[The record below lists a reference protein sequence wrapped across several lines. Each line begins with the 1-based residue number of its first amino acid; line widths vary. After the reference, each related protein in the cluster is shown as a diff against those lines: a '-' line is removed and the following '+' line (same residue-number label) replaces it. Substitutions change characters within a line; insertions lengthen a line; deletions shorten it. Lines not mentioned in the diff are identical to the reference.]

1 MMLSLSMLVLELEV
15 KGSKGMEKEEMTHSY
30 QLNHNETFLPKKKKK
45 KHNETKFIIKT
56 LGNLST

>member
-1 MMLSLSMLVLELEV
+1 MVKVGHDEFWLKV

-30 QLNHNETFLPKKKKK
+30 QLNHNETFLPKKKN
-45 KHNETKFIIKT
+45 HNETKFIIKT

>member
-30 QLNHNETFLPKKKKK
+30 QLNHNETFLQKKKN
-45 KHNETKFIIKT
+45 HNETKFIIKT

>member
-30 QLNHNETFLPKKKKK
+30 QLNHNETFLQKKKKK
-45 KHNETKFIIKT
+45 IIMRQ
-56 LGNLST
+56 NLL

>member
-30 QLNHNETFLPKKKKK
+30 QLNHNET
-45 KHNETKFIIKT
+45 KFIIKT

>member
-1 MMLSLSMLVLELEV
+1 MLVLELEV

-30 QLNHNETFLPKKKKK
+30 QLNHNETFLQKKKN
-45 KHNETKFIIKT
+45 HNETKFIIKT

>member
-1 MMLSLSMLVLELEV
+1 MLSLSMLVLELEV

-30 QLNHNETFLPKKKKK
+30 QLNHNETFLQKKKKN
-45 KHNETKFIIKT
+45 HNETKFIIKT